1 MKLAEMKQRRADARK
16 RAKSIMDAIAARG
29 ADASATDDE
38 SKALLGIHSEV
49 EKLDRDIDLAEKM
62 TALMGEDETETR
74 SAKPGKEEPDTEGK
88 ETRSKKE
95 PNVEVVVDKSKP
107 VFRNL
112 GENLQ
117 AIACMHTIGGDVDV
131 KSRSHNMLKE
141 VAKRSVSGLAAM
153 NDTDGGF
160 LIEADKQA
168 EIMKSKNDD
177 MPTLADD
184 CRTIIL
190 SSNSNSFVANALNDN
205 SRADGVRLGGVEAYW
220 IGEGETP
227 SATKPSLRQVEI
239 FLNKIAAIGYATEEL
254 LADAAALST
263 VMRDGFRSAIR
274 YQVGSAVFE
283 GNGHKKLKGLMD
295 ASTKARLT
303 IAKESGQAADT
314 FVYKNALKMYTA
326 MHPSLITGAKWYI
339 NAEVWPEIIS
349 MVVATGSSSGQTVF
363 LPPNGVHD
371 APYGLL
377 FGRPVVP
384 IEACNALGEEG
395 DVLFANM
402 SAYAIVKKGDITEQ
416 ESMHVRFLQGEMA
429 FRCIQRI
436 GGQPIPNDVWTPAKG
451 TQKQAAF
458 VTLAVRA

>member
-107 VFRNL
+107 VFRNF

-117 AIACMHTIGGDVDV
+117 AIACLHRVGGDVEAQT
-131 KSRSHNMLKE
+131 RAHNMLKE
-141 VAKRSVSGLAAM
+141 VAKRSPSGLAAM
-153 NDTDGGF
+153 NDTDGGL
-160 LIEADKQA
+160 LIEPDKQA
-168 EIMKSKNDD
+168 EIEKSKNDD

-184 CRTIIL
+184 CRQIVL
-190 SSNSNSFVANALNDN
+190 SSNANSFIVNALNDN

-220 IGEGETP
+220 IGETEVP
-227 SATKPSLRQVEI
+227 SATKPGIRQIEI
-239 FLNKIAAIGYATEEL
+239 PLNKIGAIGYATEEL
-254 LADAAALST
+254 LADAAALSI

-274 YQVGSAVFE
+274 YQEGMAVFE
-283 GNGHKKLKGLMD
+283 GNGHKKPKGVMD
-295 ASTKARLT
+295 ASTKARLV

-314 FVYKNALKMYTA
+314 FVYKNALKMYSA
-326 MHPSLITGAKWYI
+326 MHPSLMMGAKWYI

-349 MVVATGSSSGQTVF
+349 MVIATGSSSGQTVF

-384 IEACNALGEEG
+384 IEACNALGDEG

-402 SAYAIVKKGDITEQ
+402 SAYAMIKKGDVNEQ

-429 FRCIQRI
+429 FRVTKRV
-436 GGQPIPNDVWTPAKG
+436 GGMPIPNDVWTPAKG